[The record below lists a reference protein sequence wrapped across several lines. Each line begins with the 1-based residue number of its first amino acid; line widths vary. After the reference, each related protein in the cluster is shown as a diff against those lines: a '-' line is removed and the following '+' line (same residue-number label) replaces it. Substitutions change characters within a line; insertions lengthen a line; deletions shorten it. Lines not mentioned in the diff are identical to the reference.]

1 MYRQMCELNHIP
13 FHSEYLKEGKYRDTV
28 SSRQQTEALLALQ
41 EPPTCIL
48 YPDDFAAF
56 GGMNALRDAGKRIP
70 EEISIAG
77 YDGIL
82 LARSYQPKLTT
93 VAQNTE
99 EMGRK
104 AAELLS
110 EMIEKPRSAEQKNI
124 VIDGVL
130 LQGESVAE
138 CPN

>member
-1 MYRQMCELNHIP
+1 MYRQMCERNNIP
-13 FHSEYLKEGKYRDTV
+13 LRQEYLREGKYRDTV

-70 EEISIAG
+70 EDISIAG
-77 YDGIL
+77 YDGTL
-82 LARSYQPKLTT
+82 LARSYQPALTT

-99 EMGRK
+99 EMGRR
-104 AAELLS
+104 AAELLVR
-110 EMIEKPRSAEQKNI
+110 MIEKPRSVEPRNI
-124 VIDGVL
+124 VIDGDL

-138 CPN
+138 YQE